1 MAEFQEVI
9 VVGGGAIGAACAREL
24 ARAGRSVLVIDR
36 GRGTGEA
43 WTAAGGMLAPQI
55 EAHTED
61 PLFDLGLAG
70 RNRYTE
76 LAPAL
81 QETTGIDIGLW
92 QEGIAQ
98 VAQTEDS
105 VESLKSK
112 VAWQRQ
118 QGHLCDWLAADEV
131 ATRWPWMGPTHGA
144 LWAPEEGALN
154 PVPLVEAL
162 LADAQAAGAR
172 MVHDTATRL
181 ERRGDRIIGVVGKEI
196 YHSDAVVIAAGAW
209 SGKLDGLPRPISVEP
224 VRGQMAAVPWPEM
237 IEPFIMYGADGYII
251 AREGEALLGS
261 TMENAGFE
269 AEVTSAGLASIF
281 SAATSLCPGLAKQE
295 VRRTWA
301 GLRPVTPDGLP
312 IVGREPSVEGLWL
325 ATGHGRNGILLA
337 AITGLLIAE
346 MISGDSTTIE
356 DLDALKALD
365 PVRFWRW

>member
-172 MVHDTATRL
+172 
-181 ERRGDRIIGVVGKEI
+181 GDRVRPRTADHGNGSSHRGGIDLIVAVLPGYDQTGRIDVGNGHRIVALSQEEMGRAPDTL
-196 YHSDAVVIAAGAW
+196 YVELVPTGAAGDRDSA
-209 SGKLDGLPRPISVEP
+209 
-224 VRGQMAAVPWPEM
+224 
-237 IEPFIMYGADGYII
+237 IEG
-251 AREGEALLGS
+251 
-261 TMENAGFE
+261 
-269 AEVTSAGLASIF
+269 
-281 SAATSLCPGLAKQE
+281 SAARLVVDRC
-295 VRRTWA
+295 RRHK
-301 GLRPVTPDGLP
+301 
-312 IVGREPSVEGLWL
+312 IGRAHV
-325 ATGHGRNGILLA
+325 
-337 AITGLLIAE
+337 
-346 MISGDSTTIE
+346 
-356 DLDALKALD
+356 
-365 PVRFWRW
+365 

>member
-1 MAEFQEVI
+1 MAEFQDVI

-70 RNRYTE
+70 RNRYSE

-81 QETTGIDIGLW
+81 QATTGIDIGLW
-92 QEGIAQ
+92 PEGIAQ
-98 VAQTEDS
+98 VAQTEDQ
-105 VESLKSK
+105 VESRKSK

-131 ATRWPWMGPTHGA
+131 ATRWTWMGPTHGA

-209 SGKLDGLPRPISVEP
+209 SGKLDGLPRPLSVEP
-224 VRGQMAAVPWPEM
+224 VRGQMAAVPSPE
-237 IEPFIMYGADGYII
+237 IS
-251 AREGEALLGS
+251 EAVL
-261 TMENAGFE
+261 
-269 AEVTSAGLASIF
+269 V
-281 SAATSLCPGLAKQE
+281 
-295 VRRTWA
+295 
-301 GLRPVTPDGLP
+301 
-312 IVGREPSVEGLWL
+312 
-325 ATGHGRNGILLA
+325 
-337 AITGLLIAE
+337 
-346 MISGDSTTIE
+346 
-356 DLDALKALD
+356 
-365 PVRFWRW
+365 